1 MTASAARL
9 DTSDPEAALSRA
21 ARRLRRLFDQ
31 DARLTRDKI
40 GKALGCTPRHGSRVL
55 QELRDVGVPVEEARD
70 GRAKVFY
77 VPTVHQRRQIQ
88 LDSLDEE
95 ALRALTVA
103 AEASRA
109 VLRGT
114 SLAAPLD
121 RAFQT
126 LLDAVGDQDV
136 YSFDPELEAGHW
148 HFGNAA
154 APGAERLD
162 VMRALDR
169 AITHGQSARIDYTN
183 GRGERS
189 VARLLDPLAMAP
201 FSSGW
206 QLAAY
211 CHTRRAV
218 RNFNP
223 ARIDRVELVTDRY
236 FAPPDDFDAD
246 EHFGGRFG
254 ALDGSDRLHTVRL
267 RVAPEVAQHF
277 HSRDYHTSQRAEPD
291 VERPGGLLVTYQV
304 TETKT
309 MRSFVRSWG
318 AAVVALAPPELV
330 AQLAQD
336 ARDAADAYGA

>member
-1 MTASAARL
+1 MTDPA
-9 DTSDPEAALSRA
+9 DDPEASLSRA
-21 ARRLRRLFDQ
+21 ARRLRRLFDRGR
-31 DARLTRDKI
+31 RLTRAEV
-40 GKALGCTPRHGSRVL
+40 GEALGCTPRHGSRVL
-55 QELRDVGVPVEEARD
+55 HELRDAGVPVGEARD
-70 GRAKVFY
+70 GRAKVFFI
-77 VPTVHQRRQIQ
+77 PDVHQRRQIQ

-114 SLAAPLD
+114 SLAAPLG

-126 LLDAVGDQDV
+126 LLDAVGDESV
-136 YSFDPELEAGHW
+136 YSFDPDLEAGHW

-154 APGAERLD
+154 APGAERFD

-169 AITHGQSARIDYTN
+169 AIVQGRAVRIDYTN

-189 VARLLDPLAMAP
+189 RDRLLDPLAMAP
-201 FSSGW
+201 FPSGW

-223 ARIDRVELVTDRY
+223 ARIDRVEVVPDRY
-236 FAPPDDFDAD
+236 VVPPADFNAD

-254 ALDGSDRLHTVRL
+254 ALDGSGRLHTVCL

-277 HSRDYHTSQRAEPD
+277 HSRAYHTSQRAKPD
-291 VERPGGLLVTYQV
+291 AERPGGLLVTYQV

-318 AAVVALAPPELV
+318 AAVVATHPPELV

-336 ARDAADAYGA
+336 ARDAAHAYGEASR